1 MGGFKMKRKRYTEEQ
16 IIWVLKEYGTGM
28 SAQDVIR
35 EHGIEGALNMA
46 LTMVALSGR
55 TFHAPQKNDVE
66 PK

>member
-1 MGGFKMKRKRYTEEQ
+1 
-16 IIWVLKEYGTGM
+16 M